1 MRYYWYDDD
10 CYLSVQAYW
19 LCIYRSFLTTRVHSW
34 SYLKTSFFYMFD
46 LIWLACCAS
55 LHGLETSG
63 LRPSEIFPSEIS
75 PCFHIMEPRMTWW
88 SGCFLFNIRI
98 SFLTWVLPIPT
109 QRIPKISLSPPQ
121 KYGFVWKWK
130 TPFHPLVNNYF
141 HNHLQNLG
149 VIPLYPI
156 LRHTYFQSL
165 TGFIYCWYLN
175 PYCWWL
181 SSWVTICDG

>member
-19 LCIYRSFLTTRVHSW
+19 LCIYRSFLTTPVHSW

-46 LIWLACCAS
+46 LICLACCAS
-55 LHGLETSG
+55 HHGLETSG

-75 PCFHIMEPRMTWW
+75 TCFHIMGPRMTWW
-88 SGCFLFNIRI
+88 SGFFLFNIRI

-156 LRHTYFQSL
+156 LRHTYFQSWFHL
-165 TGFIYCWYLN
+165 LLILKS
-175 PYCWWL
+175 L
-181 SSWVTICDG
+181 LLMVE